1 MMTMNPEPNKESKL
15 SNESKNFL
23 KKISKI
29 LGLTIEETKDFLL
42 EDTLALVSNDF
53 KRGEFQV
60 LIQWIQEIYFNE
72 DQID

>member
-1 MMTMNPEPNKESKL
+1 MTMNPEPNKESKL